1 MIKVSDLDKAKELAT
16 TFKLLQQVKAES
28 TDENNTSIVI
38 QTAGGANNFR
48 FPYKDLTEAE
58 RRGIS
63 DILQHRLE
71 EVKKELAELGVEC

>member
-16 TFKLLQQVKAES
+16 TFELLQQVKAES

-48 FPYKDLTEAE
+48 FHYKDLTEAE